1 MWSSVILFA
10 TLLIFKITNSILES
24 RETLKS
30 ASSTF
35 GSTAATSYY
44 EVLQVILSAS
54 VIFSIKKLRF
64 NRSYVLVMLLITIS
78 NVMIVTKFFT
88 D

>member
-1 MWSSVILFA
+1 LWSSVVLFA
-10 TLLIFKITNSILES
+10 TLLVFKITNSILES
-24 RETLKS
+24 KETEKS

-54 VIFSIKKLRF
+54 MICSIKKLKY
-64 NRSYVLVMLLITIS
+64 NRSYILVMLLIAVS